1 MANVG
6 DVLTA
11 TYTDPTDPTD
21 TSSDTVAIVAG
32 ALSVTEFYAAPN
44 PFPDD
49 VVFTYEG
56 SGVATQFSVEIHDLN
71 GHLVWTATQTDATE
85 VVWDGTNDAGEAL
98 ASGAYIYVVTAT
110 DGTNTFTP
118 ADTPSA
124 KGTVF
129 IDR

>member
-44 PFPDD
+44 PFPDE

-56 SGVATQFSVEIHDLN
+56 SGVATQFSVLVYDLN
-71 GHLVWTATQTDATE
+71 GHLVWATTQADATK
-85 VVWDGTNDAGEAL
+85 VVWDGTSGAGEAL
-98 ASGAYIYVVTAT
+98 ANGPYLYVMTAT

-118 ADTPSA
+118 ANTPSA